1 VGDALG
7 AMGIN
12 GPFLISQIVNFL
24 VLFGLLTVLLW
35 KPARKRLDERQAMLK
50 KQVEDTEAAAEKL
63 DQIGQEREKVFAEA
77 RKEGDKIVAQAY
89 ERVEAIKSDATKEAK
104 KIIQKAQV
112 DAKEEE
118 LILLKGVRDKVAVL
132 AIAATQKLLGV
143 SLDESRQHAL
153 IDEFF
158 SSVKDGKVVVLEGE
172 DIQGKS
178 AVVTSALPLKDK
190 EKEIIKK
197 DILKRTT
204 GDTEVV
210 FDVNTDILGGLSIRI
225 GDKVF
230 DHSISSQLAGLRTR
244 FL

>member
-1 VGDALG
+1 MGDALG
-7 AMGIN
+7 EMGIN
-12 GPFLISQIVNFL
+12 PTFLISQIVNFL
-24 VLFGLLTVLLW
+24 VMFGLITVLMW

-50 KQVEDTEAAAEKL
+50 KQVADTEAAAEKL

-197 DILKRTT
+197 DILKRTA

-230 DHSISSQLAGLRTR
+230 DHSVSSQLEGLRTR

>member
-1 VGDALG
+1 MGDALG
-7 AMGIN
+7 EMGIN
-12 GPFLISQIVNFL
+12 PTFLISQIVNFL
-24 VLFGLLTVLLW
+24 VMFGLITVLMW

-63 DQIGQEREKVFAEA
+63 DQIGQEREKVLTEA
-77 RKEGDKIVAQAY
+77 KKEGDKIVAQAY
-89 ERVEAIKSDATKEAK
+89 ERVDAIKSDATKEAK

-197 DILKRTT
+197 DILKRTAE
-204 GDTEVV
+204 DTEVV
-210 FDVNTDILGGLSIRI
+210 FDVNPDILGGLSIRI
-225 GDKVF
+225 GDKLF
-230 DHSISSQLAGLRTR
+230 DHSVSSQLAGLRSR
-244 FL
+244 FS